1 MASNW
6 EERAMQQAESMVA
19 AFAVW
24 VLSQESSQA
33 VMEAGEVLKEV
44 LSKLEAGQP
53 VTWGAF
59 QRACRAALWLASLAH
74 TSGFGRVGMVF
85 DAMYEQ
91 VCTLAG
97 YEVGG
102 ADE

>member
-1 MASNW
+1 MVANW
-6 EERAMQQAESMVA
+6 EEWAMQKAGLLVEECEG
-19 AFAVW
+19 W
-24 VLSQESSQA
+24 LSSHESSQV
-33 VMEAGEVLKEV
+33 VMEAGEVLEEV
-44 LSKLEAGQP
+44 LSKLEAGHP

-59 QRACRAALWLASLAH
+59 QRACRAALWLASLAQ
-74 TSGFGRVGMVF
+74 SNGFGRVGMAF
-85 DAMYEQ
+85 DTMYEQ